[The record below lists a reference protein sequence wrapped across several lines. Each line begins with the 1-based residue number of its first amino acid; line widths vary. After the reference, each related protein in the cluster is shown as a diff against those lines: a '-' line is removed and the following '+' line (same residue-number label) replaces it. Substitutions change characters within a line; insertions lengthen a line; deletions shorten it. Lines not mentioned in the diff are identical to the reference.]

1 MLVCYNTNKHRTK
14 PNRTELS
21 IYSKIYIEQRKTDSR
36 FSKRE
41 QEKQR
46 NEERNRDKFKNKS
59 TIRRC
64 VAVCCVC
71 FFAPLLEK
79 INTIIIIIRTVLLVS
94 SGVRR
99 RESTFEI
106 QDSRFEIRGSILLPS
121 AAIHDIHTLHTT
133 CVLSG
138 IQGAIRTE
146 CWVKFDAAHSWR
158 VIRGRE
164 KEGIQKNWTETQT
177 ATSSME
183 TPAHMFGKHL

>member
-21 IYSKIYIEQRKTDSR
+21 IYSKIYIEQRKTNSR

-41 QEKQR
+41 QREKEKRRKKQ
-46 NEERNRDKFKNKS
+46 RNRDKFKNKS

-106 QDSRFEIRGSILLPS
+106 QDSRFEVRFFCRVQPYMTYIPYILHVYYLGFK
-121 AAIHDIHTLHTT
+121 ALY
-133 CVLSG
+133 VLS
-138 IQGAIRTE
+138 AE
-146 CWVKFDAAHSWR
+146 
-158 VIRGRE
+158 
-164 KEGIQKNWTETQT
+164 
-177 ATSSME
+177 
-183 TPAHMFGKHL
+183 